1 MKGTKTFS
9 LGYVGMGLDSE
20 KHAVYDFDKETLYV
34 NDPTTY
40 NIISLNEKER
50 KELFLIINELEGNP
64 LRLGE

>member
-20 KHAVYDFDKETLYV
+20 KHAVYDFDKEILYV
-34 NDPTTY
+34 KDPTTY

-50 KELFLIINELEGNP
+50 KELFLIINELEK
-64 LRLGE
+64 R